1 MLKGMRLGPKVIVS
15 LGVTLAVIL
24 GVFMFFMVR
33 YQRAGALEQASH
45 LMATVGQAVVKS
57 MERSMRAGD
66 MASIQE
72 MLEGM
77 MGGDVAG
84 VRIIDWNRT
93 VTQSGARGE
102 IGTRV
107 VDTLTEEAFSGGK
120 PAYDSVALGPRSLL
134 REVYPLR
141 NAVQCAGCHR
151 QVGPGAILGAVD
163 LTFDV
168 GLIGQHI
175 SAMTTGMLWGGAFI
189 VLASV
194 GVVLLTLQPLVL
206 GPISRLSHAATAAA
220 AGRTGVAV
228 PVTSAD
234 EIGEMGAAFN
244 TMLRNLQDALER
256 NEGIVR
262 GIADPMIVVDREG
275 VVTFMN
281 EACAQLTGH
290 AREDVVG
297 RLTCREVMACADCR
311 DGCRLVQLLRE
322 GRDAGTEERTIST
335 RDGRSVPVLAT
346 SSPIRD
352 AAGAARGAIGIFRDI
367 SEQRRAE
374 RKLANRTAWNESVI
388 RAIADPMF
396 TVDTEKKVTFVN
408 AAAAALVGFAPEEI
422 LGRPCHEVFRGAVCR
437 EDCLYGRAQ
446 RSGTL
451 HGVERE
457 VLGRGREAVLAQAS
471 GSVLLKADGAG
482 AGFLEILRDVT
493 EEKKNILNLVDVVR
507 HVQDASSQILTT
519 AGEILANTEEQKKG
533 MSEQSSSVKEVA
545 TTIEELDI
553 TSQQTAEKAERVA
566 RSAQRSV
573 ETSREGQAAVRD
585 EMETMQLIRER
596 VEGIARKILDLS
608 EQAQQIGTIVTTVND
623 IADQTNLLALN
634 AAIEA
639 ARAGTHGKGF
649 AVVATEVG
657 KLAEQSRLAT
667 ARIGA
672 LADDIQKQTRASV
685 VATEEGARGVEL
697 GVQLALKAGA
707 AIESVMATIAETA
720 EAVQQISAIARQ
732 QSVGIQQVSIAMAN
746 INAGMR
752 QTTASAEGL
761 QQVAEDFNALAM
773 ALRNVARKYKV

>member
-1 MLKGMRLGPKVIVS
+1 MRLGPKVIVS
-15 LGVTLAVIL
+15 LGATLALVL
-24 GVFMFFMVR
+24 GVFMVFMVR
-33 YQRAGALEQASH
+33 HQRSASVEQAAH
-45 LMATVGQAVVKS
+45 LMRTVGQAVVKS

-66 MASIQE
+66 MQSIQE

-77 MGGDVAG
+77 VGGDVAG

-93 VTQSGARGE
+93 VSQSGNPGE

-107 VDTLTEEAFSGGK
+107 VDTLAEEAFRSGS
-120 PAYDSVALGPRSLL
+120 PAHADVALGARSLL
-134 REVYPLR
+134 RQVFPLR
-141 NAVQCAGCHR
+141 NAAQCAGCHH
-151 QVGPGAILGAVD
+151 QVGPGAVLGAVD
-163 LTFDV
+163 LSLDI
-168 GLIGQHI
+168 GLIGEHI
-175 SAMTTGMLWGGAFI
+175 AATTTRMLWWGTLI
-189 VLASV
+189 VLSAV
-194 GVVLLTLQPLVL
+194 AVLLVLLQPLVL
-206 GPISRLSHAATAAA
+206 GPIARLSHAAAAAA
-220 AGRTGVAV
+220 AGTTGVAV
-228 PVTSAD
+228 PVTSQD
-234 EIGEMGAAFN
+234 EIGELGRAFN
-244 TMLRNLQDALER
+244 TMLVNLKDALER

-262 GIADPMIVVDREG
+262 GIADPMIVLDPGG

-297 RLTCREVMACADCR
+297 RRTCRELLSCVDCR
-311 DGCRLVQLLRE
+311 DVCGLMRLVRE
-322 GRDAGTEERTIST
+322 GRTGGTEERTIST
-335 RDGRSVPVLAT
+335 RDGRQVPVLAT
-346 SSPIRD
+346 ASPIFD
-352 AAGAARGAIGIFRDI
+352 AAGEPRGTIGIFRDV

-374 RKLANRTAWNESVI
+374 LRLANKTAWNESVI
-388 RAIADPMF
+388 RAIADPIF
-396 TVDTEKKVTFVN
+396 TVDQEKKVTFVN
-408 AAAAALVGFAPEEI
+408 DSAAALVGFRAEEI
-422 LGRPCHEVFRGAVCR
+422 LGRLCHEVFRGSVCR
-437 EDCLYGRAQ
+437 EDCLYGRAL
-446 RSGTL
+446 RSGAL

-457 VLGRGREAVLAQAS
+457 VLTRGRQTILAQA
-471 GSVLLKADGAG
+471 GGAVLLTAEAG
-482 AGFLEILRDVT
+482 NGGFLEILRDVT
-493 EEKKNILNLVDVVR
+493 EEKQNLRNLLEVIR
-507 HVQDASSQILTT
+507 HVQDASNQILTT

-553 TSQQTAEKAERVA
+553 TSQQTAEKAEKVV

-573 ETSREGQAAVRD
+573 ETSRDGQAAVRE

-639 ARAGTHGKGF
+639 ARAGAHGKGF

-672 LADDIQKQTRASV
+672 LVDEIQKQTRASV

-707 AIESVMATIAETA
+707 AIESVMETTGETA
-720 EAVQQISAIARQ
+720 DAVQQISAIAKQ

-746 INAGMR
+746 INTGMR
-752 QTTASAEGL
+752 QTTSSAEGL